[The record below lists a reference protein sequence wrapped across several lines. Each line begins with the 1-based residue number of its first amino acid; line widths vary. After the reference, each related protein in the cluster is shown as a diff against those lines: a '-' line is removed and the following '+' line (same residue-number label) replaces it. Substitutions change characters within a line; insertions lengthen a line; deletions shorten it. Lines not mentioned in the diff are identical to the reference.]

1 MSVIPP
7 LDRIAKAPALG
18 VDKIQQQFNKI
29 LDSIADQANKTIKDS
44 AKLPTNVN
52 SDDPRVKNI
61 KQSLENIQLSITKVQ
76 ENIPKIQSA
85 VTAITT
91 IISTAQGINA
101 SIAAAQLSNPVTAV
115 LFIALETQKTQNQ
128 LIVNAI
134 EAVKPLQ
141 SLPDQIES
149 KILTLVPVLTTAI
162 AKLNTVSD
170 DDIELNIPTNIST
183 RLNTVS
189 DDDIELNI
197 PTNISTRLNTVSDDD
212 IELNIP
218 TNISTGLNTDTNIS
232 TGLNTDTNYND
243 LIPTEFYNESNVSED
258 DLTQRSNSIEQLVDQ
273 QRNLLTSLQEAPS
286 QVYRGN
292 GNPLPNLG
300 KIGDYYLNTSNNVSY
315 GPKIS
320 DNDWG
325 TPIN

>member
-7 LDRIAKAPALG
+7 LDRITKAPALG

-76 ENIPKIQSA
+76 ENIPKIQRA

-101 SIAAAQLSNPVTAV
+101 SIAAAQLAVPVTAG
-115 LFIALETQKTQNQ
+115 LFIAMQTQALQNQ

-149 KILTLVPVLTTAI
+149 KITILIPILIAAI
-162 AKLNTVSD
+162 SKLNTITND
-170 DDIELNIPTNIST
+170 DVELNIPSIPRADNVE
-183 RLNTVS
+183 LNV
-189 DDDIELNI
+189 LNI
-197 PTNISTRLNTVSDDD
+197 PLTDDV
-212 IELNIP
+212 E
-218 TNISTGLNTDTNIS
+218 LNTDN
-232 TGLNTDTNYND
+232 NYND
-243 LIPTEFYNESNVSED
+243 LIPTEFYNELNVSET
-258 DLTQRSNSIEQLVDQ
+258 DLTQRSDSIEQLVDQ
-273 QRNLLTSLQEAPS
+273 QQNLLTSLQEAPS

>member
-1 MSVIPP
+1 MSIIPP
-7 LDRIAKAPALG
+7 LDRLTKAPAFG
-18 VDKIQQQFNKI
+18 VDKIQQQFNDI
-29 LDSIADQANKTIKDS
+29 LDSVVDQTNQTIKDS
-44 AKLPTNVN
+44 AKLPTNVKC
-52 SDDPRVKNI
+52 DDPRVQNM
-61 KQSLENIQLSITKVQ
+61 KQNLENIQLSITKVQ

-85 VTAITT
+85 VTAMST

-101 SIAAAQLSNPVTAV
+101 AIAAVQLSNPLTAA
-115 LFIALETQKTQNQ
+115 LFIAMQTQALQNQ

-141 SLPDQIES
+141 SLPTQIES
-149 KILTLVPVLTTAI
+149 KITTLIPVLTTAI
-162 AKLNTVSD
+162 AKLNAVCGDSD
-170 DDIELNIPTNIST
+170 VELNVPNIST
-183 RLNTVS
+183 V
-189 DDDIELNI
+189 
-197 PTNISTRLNTVSDDD
+197 
-212 IELNIP
+212 
-218 TNISTGLNTDTNIS
+218 TD
-232 TGLNTDTNYND
+232 YND

-286 QVYRGN
+286 QIYRQQ
-292 GNPLPNLG
+292 GNPPSTLG